1 MMVARGFAT
10 NVGKRFVSIY
20 DPWPVNIGDERDIT
34 YDDYVQGANHTHWND
49 FYAVSPSGGAAQKGS
64 ATVVL
69 GRMKIAQSE
78 AVHDLEVQDKKL
90 PLHRGVDFRAAVV
103 QSQAVANQSLDT
115 FRKLTAAKD
124 RPGAGNGTIKLGDP
138 FPLVWIGL
146 NELRQTPAG
155 QPQYALRNNTD
166 QVLYPI
172 QALDGVKSG
181 VTIQKKGDN
190 WEDVSYGNVALT
202 KQLVKMR
209 QIYADEHKTPISNF
223 YVVSIPALNMYFIAT
238 KEAPG
243 VIFIPVIDDP
253 SIGVKAGVP
262 QKAAD
267 VMPKLVDAARK
278 HNGLP
283 R

>member
-1 MMVARGFAT
+1 MMVVRGYAT
-10 NVGKRFVSIY
+10 NGGRRFVSIY
-20 DPWPVNIGDERDIT
+20 DPWPVNIGDIRDIT
-34 YDDYVQGANHTHWND
+34 YDEYVQGVNHTHWND
-49 FYAVSPSGGAAQKGS
+49 FYAVSSGGGAAQRAAATS
-64 ATVVL
+64 AL
-69 GRMKIAQSE
+69 ARKKIAQSE
-78 AVHDLEVQDKKL
+78 AVRDLEVQDKTIA
-90 PLHRGVDFRAAVV
+90 LHRGVDFRAAVV
-103 QSQAVANQSLDT
+103 QSQAVANRSLDT
-115 FRKLTAAKD
+115 FRKLTVAKD
-124 RPGAGNGTIKLGDP
+124 RPGTGNGTIKLGDP

-146 NELRQTPAG
+146 NELRQTPTG
-155 QPQYALRNNTD
+155 QPQYALRNNAD

-172 QALDGVKSG
+172 QALDEVKSG
-181 VTIQKKGDN
+181 VTIQKKNEN

-223 YVVSIPALNMYFIAT
+223 YVVSIPALNMYFVAT
-238 KEAPG
+238 KEASG

-267 VMPKLVDAARK
+267 LMPKLVDAARK